1 MLRIALVY
9 SFITVIHCVCGPP
22 KLPYGML
29 KSEYTNQ
36 ETYPAGSKVQF
47 VCIPGYVRIP
57 GTVNTLFCFDNS
69 KWAPEPDVFCKRRT
83 CVNPGDIENGYF
95 EAEDFLFGSR
105 ITYHCNKGFIMIS
118 KKDFRECL
126 ADGSWSNAA
135 PVCEATICPPPFPIR
150 NGTFHPLKDE
160 YTYLDSVRYSCDD
173 PKKFLNGEGSIYCNQ
188 NGSWSSPPP
197 ECVAVDCP
205 IPNVPYS
212 RKISGFT
219 TPYSLNSVVI
229 FDCYN
234 GFRMNGTSTVKCNI
248 ESKWEPSLPDCLA
261 AYCKEPTL
269 INGYITGTPTSFHDT
284 LEKGYNVGD
293 TIQMKCNTMYS
304 LKGDD
309 KITCGSDFMWR
320 PAVPICE
327 KYFGCSSPVISNGQ
341 VILKNNKEYI
351 PEIDGHAFA
360 NGDKIQIMCDPGF
373 IMKEGET
380 SVCDYKYTKV
390 RYIWTP
396 DLPVCVPAKN

>member
-197 ECVAVDCP
+197 ECVA
-205 IPNVPYS
+205 
-212 RKISGFT
+212 
-219 TPYSLNSVVI
+219 
-229 FDCYN
+229 
-234 GFRMNGTSTVKCNI
+234 
-248 ESKWEPSLPDCLA
+248 

-293 TIQMKCNTMYS
+293 TIQMKCNTLYS

>member
-1 MLRIALVY
+1 
-9 SFITVIHCVCGPP
+9 
-22 KLPYGML
+22 
-29 KSEYTNQ
+29 
-36 ETYPAGSKVQF
+36 
-47 VCIPGYVRIP
+47 
-57 GTVNTLFCFDNS
+57 
-69 KWAPEPDVFCKRRT
+69 
-83 CVNPGDIENGYF
+83 
-95 EAEDFLFGSR
+95 
-105 ITYHCNKGFIMIS
+105 MIS

-173 PKKFLNGEGSIYCNQ
+173 PKKFMNGEGSIYCNQ

-248 ESKWEPSLPDCLA
+248 KSEWEPSLPDCLA

-269 INGYITGTPTSFHDT
+269 INGYTTGTPTSFHDT

-293 TIQMKCNTMYS
+293 TIQMKCNTWYS
-304 LKGDD
+304 LKGDY
-309 KITCGSDFMWR
+309 KITCGSDFMWS

-327 KYFGCSSPVISNGQ
+327 KSLGCSSPVISNGQ

-351 PEIDGHAFA
+351 PEIDGHAFSD
-360 NGDKIQIMCDPGF
+360 GDTIQIMCDPGF
-373 IMKEGET
+373 IIKGSET
-380 SVCDYKYTKV
+380 SECDYKYLKA

-396 DLPVCVPAKN
+396 QLPVCVPAKN